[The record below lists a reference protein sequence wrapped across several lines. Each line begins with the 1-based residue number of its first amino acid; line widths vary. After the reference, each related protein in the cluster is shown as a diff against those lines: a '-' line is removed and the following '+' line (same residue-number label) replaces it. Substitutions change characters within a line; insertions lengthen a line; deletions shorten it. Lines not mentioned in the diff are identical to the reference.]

1 MFEGSFVAII
11 TPFAQEGGLDE
22 PALRALVDWHV
33 ESGTRGLVP
42 AGTTGENPTLTGAER
57 HELWRIVIDQAA
69 GRVPVIAGAGTNDTA
84 ETVALCRE
92 ARALGADGVL
102 VVAPYYN
109 KPTAAG
115 LRAHFTAAADAG
127 APVVMYN
134 VPSRTGCGLDLE
146 TIDALSRHEGIVA
159 IKEATADIAFGSEIH
174 ARCGDRLSLLSG
186 DDFTALPL
194 WAVGGRGA
202 ISVTANVAPALAA
215 ETWNAFARGDLDAA
229 RDLHERL
236 LPLHRALFAETNP
249 IPVKLAVS
257 MLGRCRP
264 EGRLPLTPA
273 SEGTRVRLAE
283 VLAEVLDEDARSA
296 PPP

>member
-1 MFEGSFVAII
+1 MENAKAAEG
-11 TPFAQEGGLDE
+11 
-22 PALRALVDWHV
+22 
-33 ESGTRGLVP
+33 
-42 AGTTGENPTLTGAER
+42 
-57 HELWRIVIDQAA
+57 
-69 GRVPVIAGAGTNDTA
+69 AGASAIMVMPPYLEPPGPGGMF
-84 ETVALCRE
+84 RHYE
-92 ARALGADGVL
+92 AIAQAVSI
-102 VVAPYYN
+102 
-109 KPTAAG
+109 
-115 LRAHFTAAADAG
+115 
-127 APVVMYN
+127 PVVMYN

-146 TIDALSRHEGIVA
+146 TIEALSLHEGIVA

-174 ARCGDRLSLLSG
+174 ARCGDRLGLLSG
-186 DDFTALPL
+186 DDFTSLPL
-194 WAVGGRGA
+194 WAVGGRGS

-215 ETWNAFARGDLDAA
+215 ETWNAFARGDLNAA

-283 VLAEVLDEDARSA
+283 VLARVLDEDARSA